1 MKPFDIGT
9 MVSYRSYKWC
19 LSVGMV
25 SPCCQYLSHSPCQI
39 RILEPCVRRIDGC
52 CWLEQSVMVLSCNL
66 VINAFEFLCHNEVV
80 DGAGDCRIG
89 ECSGDMVDFS
99 YVSSLREECNYV
111 RIGLCWL
118 FSQW

>member
-39 RILEPCVRRIDGC
+39 RALEPCVQRFDGC
-52 CWLEQSVMVLSCNL
+52 RWLEQSVMVLSCNL
-66 VINAFEFLCHNEVV
+66 VINAFEFFLCHNEVV
-80 DGAGDCRIG
+80 DGAGDWWIG
-89 ECSGDMVDFS
+89 ECLGGMVNFS
-99 YVSSLREECNYV
+99 SVTNSLR
-111 RIGLCWL
+111 
-118 FSQW
+118 